1 MIKNIIFDFDGVLV
15 DSEMLVARSFCR
27 YLCERNIQ
35 FTENDFSQFAGK
47 KTVNVISELSAKFN
61 IDNEQGFFNDIMQI
75 ANEIYASELT
85 PVPGAIEFL
94 ESTAYN
100 CFIGSNSG
108 KKRIVSGLKK
118 VKLDKFFAVNKVFS
132 FDMVDKPKPEP
143 DIYLAVINANNL
155 DKEETII
162 LEDSA
167 VGVKAGVASGVK
179 VVGVTAGGHW
189 YKNRPKQELLDA
201 GAFVL
206 IDNYN
211 QLHIEI
217 NKL

>member
-15 DSEMLVARSFCR
+15 DSEMLVAQAFCQ
-27 YLCERNIQ
+27 YLYERNIL

-47 KTVNVISELSAKFN
+47 KTVQVVSELSVKFK
-61 IDNEQGFFNDIMQI
+61 IDNEQEFYNNIMNIANDIYV
-75 ANEIYASELT
+75 NELT
-85 PVPGAIEFL
+85 LVPGALEFL
-94 ESTAYN
+94 ETTTYN

-108 KKRIVSGLKK
+108 KERIVLGLEK
-118 VKLDKFFAVNKVFS
+118 VKLDKFFLANQVFS
-132 FDMVDKPKPEP
+132 FDMVGKPKPEP

-155 DKEETII
+155 NKEETII

-189 YKNRPKQELLDA
+189 YKNRPTQELLDA

-206 IDNYN
+206 IDNYKK
-211 QLHIEI
+211 LHIEI